1 MRSYLM
7 LTVVGDVG
15 NTQELGFAKVLDSTG
30 EIMGRAKDELQ
41 EFTMLSHKYELILTG
56 LFNDLQSQRDA
67 IRFLETKVSDLTS
80 NVAQLRQ
87 RGQLLRVSLV
97 VSVAALAVS
106 VAALFSAFS

>member
-1 MRSYLM
+1 
-7 LTVVGDVG
+7 
-15 NTQELGFAKVLDSTG
+15 
-30 EIMGRAKDELQ
+30 
-41 EFTMLSHKYELILTG
+41 
-56 LFNDLQSQRDA
+56 
-67 IRFLETKVSDLTS
+67 VSDLTT